1 MLLPEGLTE
10 LIKLVI
16 AKKKHHKLYWYIA
29 KDFLV
34 LLLPSVF
41 SAYLNCRQN
50 PPAPLNVGT
59 PDSALT
65 PAPVKTT
72 TLWAASNLA
81 LKAAMSELGRFCDI
95 FDQQSTTIL
104 YVE

>member
-1 MLLPEGLTE
+1 MIDIAETPQTIGINKNFYHCYCQML
-10 LIKLVI
+10 
-16 AKKKHHKLYWYIA
+16 
-29 KDFLV
+29 
-34 LLLPSVF
+34 F

-65 PAPVKTT
+65 PAPVNTT

-95 FDQQSTTIL
+95 LNIDQQSTISFA
-104 YVE
+104 E